1 MPRTKRTTQQ
11 TDGGAQTVR
20 EFERVHADAAAA
32 VQDHL
37 QRVIRHARLPAV
49 HRRVMLDSG
58 VYLDRGAYA
67 TLFSIDTLGTA
78 SLSELANEMLLDIS
92 TVSRQIRRLED
103 LGIVERSVHP
113 DDRRVSVVTATAA
126 GKAVASKIG
135 AAWQR
140 AFSEA
145 LVDWSNV
152 ELQSLATNLDG
163 LADALRNFA
172 G

>member
-1 MPRTKRTTQQ
+1 
-11 TDGGAQTVR
+11 
-20 EFERVHADAAAA
+20 
-32 VQDHL
+32 
-37 QRVIRHARLPAV
+37 
-49 HRRVMLDSG
+49 MLDSG

-92 TVSRQIRRLED
+92 TVSRQIRRLEA
-103 LGIVERSVHP
+103 LGFVERAVHP
-113 DDRRVSVVTATAA
+113 DDRRVSVVTTSDA
-126 GKAVASKIG
+126 GKAVTEKIG

-145 LVDWSNV
+145 LVDWNNID
-152 ELQSLATNLDG
+152 LQSLARDLDR

-172 G
+172 A